1 MTYALGDQTDRQLQQ
16 LIEERGG
23 STNADLIQEILTT
36 GLKLVSDRPD
46 RGDLKIV
53 NTALKEIRHAFRVFA
68 PYRGTRKV
76 TTFGSARAR
85 PEEAA
90 YQMTLQFAAE
100 IVKRGFMTITGAGP
114 GIMEAGNAGAGRP
127 NTFGLGIRLP
137 FEQSV
142 NDAIRGDPK
151 VINFKY
157 FFTRK
162 LIFVKES
169 DALVLFPGGFGT
181 MDEAF
186 EVLTLIQTGKSKPM
200 PVLCMDVPGGTY
212 WPAWRDFLDQ
222 QMCSTGKIS
231 PSDLDLF
238 ELVDSVGD
246 ACDIVSHFYSNYHS
260 SRNVGPRLVIRV
272 QRPPS
277 PQLIADLSQ
286 EFRDILADG
295 SFQVAAALPEERRNE
310 PELNHLPRIVCL
322 FNRHAY
328 GRLRAVIDRINADS
342 TG

>member
-1 MTYALGDQTDRQLQQ
+1 MTYAIGDQSDRQIRQ
-16 LIEERGG
+16 LIAERGG
-23 STNADLIQEILTT
+23 SENADLIQEILTT
-36 GLKLVSDRPD
+36 GLKLLADRPD

-68 PYRGTRKV
+68 PYRSTRKV
-76 TTFGSARAR
+76 TIFGSARAL
-85 PEEAA
+85 PDAPV
-90 YQMTLQFAAE
+90 YKMTLAFAAE

-114 GIMEAGNAGAGRP
+114 GIMEAGNAGAGRE

-142 NDAIRGDPK
+142 NETMRGDPK

-186 EVLTLIQTGKSKPM
+186 EVLTLIQTGKTKPM
-200 PVLCMDVPGGTY
+200 PVLCMDVPGGDY

-222 QMCSTGKIS
+222 QMCETGKIS

-238 ELVDSVGD
+238 EVVDSVPA
-246 ACDIVSHFYSNYHS
+246 ACDIVSKFYSNYHS

-277 PQLIADLSQ
+277 PKLIAELSE
-286 EFRDILADG
+286 EFRDILANG
-295 SFQVAAALPEERRNE
+295 NFQVSEALPEERRNE
-310 PELNHLPRIVCL
+310 PQLNHLPRIVCL

-342 TG
+342 AG